1 MRVTKG
7 SFEESIFIANLL
19 FAFDYSR
26 LEQEKQVEP
35 IGQKGEKMLNG
46 TLENI
51 PTVKLVE
58 ELSRREGVEKIII
71 EPHEDKEISVN
82 GPMIVLKVID

>member
-1 MRVTKG
+1 
-7 SFEESIFIANLL
+7 
-19 FAFDYSR
+19 
-26 LEQEKQVEP
+26 
-35 IGQKGEKMLNG
+35 MLNG
-46 TLENI
+46 KLENI

-71 EPHEDKEISVN
+71 EPYAEKEIAVN

>member
-1 MRVTKG
+1 
-7 SFEESIFIANLL
+7 
-19 FAFDYSR
+19 
-26 LEQEKQVEP
+26 
-35 IGQKGEKMLNG
+35 MLNG
-46 TLENI
+46 KLENI

-71 EPHEDKEISVN
+71 EPHEDKEISVS